1 MRCNFN
7 DYSGKIGE
15 IPINRSRAQ
24 AIGAGENPLNRNGL
38 PLVTGR
44 RNSLLSYESMS
55 VIKRCIS
62 SEYT

>member
-24 AIGAGENPLNRNGL
+24 AIGAGENPLNPNGL
-38 PLVTGR
+38 PLVTG
-44 RNSLLSYESMS
+44 
-55 VIKRCIS
+55 
-62 SEYT
+62 